1 MNGLTPQAST
11 ALHRPPPPG
20 GLDDALDTLL
30 RQQPVRAHAFLAGRA
45 CGTTGF
51 ADDPDSA
58 HLHLLQRGHMQV
70 RGQGQSLTLNRPHL
84 LFLPRPP
91 QHWVHLDGEHGGA
104 DAVCASIRFG
114 AQARNPIAESLPD
127 WLLVPLEDLPGVPPL
142 VQLMFDEAA
151 RQEPGRQS
159 VLDQLCGVLIL
170 QLLRHCMRA
179 GLAERGALAG
189 LAHPRLGP
197 VLAALHREPRLDWP
211 TEAMASLAAL
221 SRPRFSELFTRVV
234 GTQPARYLLQHRLRL
249 AQHELRQGRSLDWA
263 ADATGF
269 SSASALSRAFS
280 RELGCSPR
288 EWLRGTPGQQAGT
301 ARHDLA

>member
-1 MNGLTPQAST
+1 MSALTPQLSDV
-11 ALHRPPPPG
+11 LHRPPAPG
-20 GLDDALDTLL
+20 VLDDALDTLL
-30 RQQPVRAHAFLAGRA
+30 RLQPVRAHAFLAGRA

-51 ADDPDSA
+51 AEDPDNA

-70 RGQGQSLTLNRPHL
+70 RGQGQALTLNRPHL

-91 QHWVHLDGEHGGA
+91 RHWVHLDGEQGGA

-114 AQARNPIAESLPD
+114 GQARNPIADSLPD
-127 WLLVPLEDLPGVPPL
+127 WLLVPLEDLPGVPLL
-142 VQLMFDEAA
+142 VQLMFEEAA

-170 QLLRHCMRA
+170 QLLRHCLRA

-197 VLAALHREPRLDWP
+197 VLAALHQDPRRDWS
-211 TEAMASLAAL
+211 TEAMAERAAL

-234 GTQPARYLLQHRLRL
+234 GTQPARYLLQHRLGL
-249 AQHELRQGRSLDWA
+249 AQQELRRGRSLDWA

-269 SSASALSRAFS
+269 GSASALSRAFS
-280 RELGCSPR
+280 RELGSSPR
-288 EWLRGTPGQQAGT
+288 EWLRGTRDQEAGT
-301 ARHDLA
+301 ACHDSA